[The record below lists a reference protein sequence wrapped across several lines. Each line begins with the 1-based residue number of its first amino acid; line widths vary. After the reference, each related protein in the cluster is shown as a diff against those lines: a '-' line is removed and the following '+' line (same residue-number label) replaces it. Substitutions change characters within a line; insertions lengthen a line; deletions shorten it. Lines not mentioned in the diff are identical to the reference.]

1 MEPGLRWSCGSA
13 TEKEDKGAV
22 PGESGQRI
30 DYSARIE
37 AARTGMRQ
45 HGWSALWVVPSGDM
59 EFLTGIG
66 RGLPRYTDTHMPGDW
81 LHALLLTA
89 SRAVVILPRMTTIF
103 GDPTAGKPWL
113 DEVVVLDE
121 SPALAAPVYRLIRC
135 LGLERGIWGV
145 SKKTPAVTLLRLGQ
159 EFPGLGFVE
168 AEPLL
173 SRLRQVK
180 DPVAVQIMR
189 RACEVTDRVF
199 ASVLGQVQYGM
210 SGREVAELVDRQAR
224 VMGAQGM
231 SFPTG
236 VMVGGCPSPASSFG
250 SGCTLAFD
258 FGLVVDGYCSD
269 FGRTVY
275 VGEPDG
281 ERLRMHRAV
290 LEAQQAGVTALRPGV
305 RAWEVDRAARRVLES
320 YGWGHLFRHR
330 LGHGIGVD
338 VHEAPFLAP
347 GEEAILEEGMTFTV
361 EPSIITPDGHVIRVE
376 DVVLVTPSGGESLT
390 SSPRDPVVV

>member
-1 MEPGLRWSCGSA
+1 
-13 TEKEDKGAV
+13 
-22 PGESGQRI
+22 
-30 DYSARIE
+30 
-37 AARTGMRQ
+37 
-45 HGWSALWVVPSGDM
+45 
-59 EFLTGIG
+59 
-66 RGLPRYTDTHMPGDW
+66 MPGDW

-103 GDPTAGKPWL
+103 GDPTAGKPWR

-121 SPALAAPVYRLIRC
+121 SPALAAPVYRIIRC

-159 EFPGLGFVE
+159 EFPGLGFAE

-290 LEAQQAGVTALRPGV
+290 LEAQQAGMTALRPGA

-320 YGWGHLFRHR
+320 YGWGHLTATSSGRRTWSWLPPREGRASPVLHGTRSWSSLVAFPEGSLPIHFSVGFEHYLVLFAGGLVADVAVAHVFGHR
-330 LGHGIGVD
+330 L
-338 VHEAPFLAP
+338 
-347 GEEAILEEGMTFTV
+347 
-361 EPSIITPDGHVIRVE
+361 RVA
-376 DVVLVTPSGGESLT
+376 LFGRP
-390 SSPRDPVVV
+390 